1 MAAKLNVLNLSPSR
15 GVGRFFVLFT
25 SSGAFTGYF
34 PVASGTFGSL
44 VGVALVWA
52 TRSWSVPSQSL
63 LATALLLLGVWVSH
77 HAAIL
82 HRQADASKIVIDE
95 IVGMQITMIGIPVT
109 LPWLVT
115 GFLIFRFL
123 DVIKFPPANFFDE
136 RLKNGWG
143 VMLDDVVSGLY
154 GCLWLHLMWR
164 TSL

>member
-1 MAAKLNVLNLSPSR
+1 MVAKLKLGNLSPTQ

-34 PVASGTFGSL
+34 PVASGTVGSL
-44 VGVALVWA
+44 LGVALVWGTHA
-52 TRSWSVPSQSL
+52 WGVLPQVF
-63 LATALLLLGVWVSH
+63 LAAALLLLGVWVSH
-77 HAAIL
+77 HAGKL

-95 IVGMQITMIGIPVT
+95 IVGMLITMIGIPFT
-109 LPWLVT
+109 LPWLVA
-115 GFLIFRFL
+115 GFLVFRFL